1 MVFSGTDDA
10 VSQVDFD
17 QRVELKY
24 ICYQR
29 EYAWM
34 QERRPQEELGS
45 PQLLQPLG
53 LPRVLLEIWPS
64 VTGKQLLEVAGADF
78 EGPGQKAP
86 FASLAIRQGADQ
98 QE

>member
-53 LPRVLLEIWPS
+53 LPRVLLEI
-64 VTGKQLLEVAGADF
+64 
-78 EGPGQKAP
+78 
-86 FASLAIRQGADQ
+86 
-98 QE
+98 